1 VRVGVAAAI
10 VAGFALCLGQE
21 AKRPEELPLHW
32 GDFEPP
38 KPQRK
43 TLRNGVRFYRL
54 TDAKAP
60 LVEVVV
66 AFRGGAVADPEGKS
80 GLAYLVG
87 RTLLTC
93 GAGNLNAAQIKEA
106 LDDLGGK
113 LHCDVG
119 RDYIV
124 LRLAVLKEEFE
135 KGLALL
141 SAVIKNPHFESEMLE
156 REKKAVVTI
165 VKRWF
170 EHSENAARI
179 TALATLSP
187 TRGKPLYGHPEDIE
201 RLKREDL
208 LGWHRRFFVGANCVA
223 GIAGCADEKMVRRFE
238 RILEGLPRG
247 GEWEGAPFGWIRDG
261 VRVVIVAREGL
272 EQVAMCAAW
281 SAPMRGDPMRAVVE
295 MVRYCMAT
303 RINLAVREAGLAY
316 SAGASYVPA
325 AAAFLAYARTEK
337 EHAAEAL
344 LRLLKAARS
353 VARFPPTKEAFSY
366 IKNYFQALFL
376 HRFNSCFKALWRWM
390 SLDLERLGKEYIK
403 EYRRKVAEADVSA
416 FTLVGRV
423 CAPLKG
429 FVVVLVGEEK
439 ACRAAAATLKNAK
452 ITLLGGKK

>member
-1 VRVGVAAAI
+1 MRAAAAAAI
-10 VAGFALCLGQE
+10 VAVFALCFGQE
-21 AKRPEELPLHW
+21 AKRPEDLPLHW
-32 GDFEPP
+32 GNFKPP

-43 TLRNGVRFYRL
+43 TLKNGVHFYRL
-54 TDAKAP
+54 TDAKTP

-66 AFRGGAVADPEGKS
+66 AFRGGAVADTEGKN
-80 GLAYLVG
+80 GLAYLVS

-93 GAGNLNAAQIKEA
+93 GAGNLSAAQVKRA
-106 LDDLGGK
+106 LDDLGGE

-124 LRLAVLKEEFE
+124 LRLCVLKEEFE

-187 TRGKPLYGHPEDIE
+187 TRGKPLYGRPEDIE
-201 RLKREDL
+201 KLKRKDL
-208 LGWHRRFFVGANCVA
+208 LAWHRRFFVGGNCVA
-223 GIAGCADEKMVRRFE
+223 GIAGCADEGMVGRFE
-238 RILEGLPRG
+238 KMLEGLPRG
-247 GEWEGAPFGWIRDG
+247 VEWKGAPFGWIEDR

-281 SAPMRGDPMRAVVE
+281 SGPMRGDPMRSVVE

-325 AAAFLAYARTEK
+325 AAVFFAYARTEK
-337 EHAAEAL
+337 ERAAQAL
-344 LRLLKAARS
+344 PRLLKAARS

-376 HRFNSCFKALWRWM
+376 HRFNSCFRALWRWM
-390 SLDLERLGKEYIK
+390 FLDLEGLGEEYIK
-403 EYRRKVAEADVSA
+403 EYRRKVAEADASA
-416 FTLVGRV
+416 FMVVGRA